1 MANDDP
7 VVARARGRVGQTLH
21 GKYRLERLLGVG
33 GMAAVY
39 AGVHRNGRPVA
50 VKLLHPELTLNEGIR
65 ERFLREGQVAN
76 AVEHPGAV
84 AVLDDDVTE
93 DGSAFLV
100 MELLDGVTVESLNE
114 RNRLPIGAV
123 CSIGL
128 QALEVLE
135 AAHARGVVHRDIKP
149 ANLFAT
155 REGAVKILDFGIARL
170 REPGATSGTQTG
182 LMLGTPAFMA
192 PEQAIGRMSQI
203 DARTDLWALGATLFT
218 LVSGR
223 PVHEAESVQE
233 ALVKAATEPARSL
246 RSVAPKAPSW
256 LVSVVDRALSFEQSA
271 RFATAHEMRAVLAQ
285 SAKDATPA
293 AVAALVERADS
304 VPPGQSSRR
313 GRPSATHAAVVTP
326 APAAKRSLSGWLLLI
341 LVVAGVGVGFAKWA
355 DYVELQRAARP
366 SSPAE
371 SESLARRTEGPEPSL
386 TGTASASAAPSA
398 STAPT
403 LQKPARRRNPATRR
417 GANDVGGREGL
428 PSMKPQ

>member
-1 MANDDP
+1 ME
-7 VVARARGRVGQTLH
+7 ARARGRVGQTLR

-50 VKLLHPELTLNEGIR
+50 VKLLHPELTLHEDIR

-93 DGSAFLV
+93 DGAAFIV
-100 MELLDGVTVESLNE
+100 MELLDGVTVESLGE
-114 RNRLPIGAV
+114 KSRLPLAAV

-155 REGAVKILDFGIARL
+155 RDGSVKILDFGIARL

-182 LMLGTPAFMA
+182 LMLGTPSFMA

-218 LVSGR
+218 LISGHL
-223 PVHEAESVQE
+223 VHEAETLQE
-233 ALVKAATEPARSL
+233 ALVKAATEPVRSL
-246 RSVAPKAPSW
+246 RTVAPKTPAW
-256 LVSVVDRALSFEQSA
+256 LVSIVDRALSFDQNA
-271 RFATAHEMRAVLAQ
+271 RFATAHEMRVALAQ
-285 SAKDATPA
+285 HAKDATPA
-293 AVAALVERADS
+293 ALATLVEKADS
-304 VPPGQSSRR
+304 GGSGLSSRR
-313 GRPSATHAAVVTP
+313 GRPSATHAAVVAP
-326 APAAKRSLSGWLLLI
+326 APAAKRSLSGWVLLI
-341 LVVAGVGVGFAKWA
+341 LVVGGVGVGFAKWA
-355 DYVELQRAARP
+355 DYVEVQRAARP

-371 SESLARRTEGPEPSL
+371 SESVTRRSEGPEPSPS
-386 TGTASASAAPSA
+386 GAASASAAPSESA
-398 STAPT
+398 LPA
-403 LQKPARRRNPATRR
+403 LQKPAGAPRRRAPAPSTSAQHKRR
-417 GANDVGGREGL
+417 N
-428 PSMKPQ
+428 Q